1 MTAAKHKMQLY
12 MFILLFML
20 TACSSTRQ
28 PNGPAPSKEETVE
41 LLNYLEENGNL
52 LNSPYL
58 PSLVNAGNLYH
69 SLHGANIQIIDLRP
83 ADEFAASHIEHSVN
97 VRPSGI
103 LNHFEQ
109 VIDPGSFDFI
119 VLVCPNAMLSAY
131 VNSVL
136 LLLGYDNVLTLRF
149 GLSSWD
155 HGIAEGHWLAALSS
169 HLEGKLETQPIPKPP
184 AGELP
189 AIGTGET
196 NGYRILRARATKILN
211 ARLDEINV
219 SLEEVTDDP
228 EKYFL
233 INYWP
238 EVLYNSGHL
247 PGAIQY
253 TPKTSLHTTQH
264 LKTLPADQPIA
275 IYCFTGHHS
284 AYVTSF
290 LRLLGYDAYNLPYG
304 ANSFIHNTM
313 YTTQGGFRAFTE
325 ESVHHFPLVGK
336 GSADRRPE
344 LETDETEEG
353 VPVIGG
359 C

>member
-169 HLEGKLETQPIPKPP
+169 HLEGTAAARSDRRIRPERRERGPYPRHWS
-184 AGELP
+184 
-189 AIGTGET
+189 TGRRSRGPRRGLGLDRGRGGRT
-196 NGYRILRARATKILN
+196 RDLLALAGYRR
-211 ARLDEINV
+211 
-219 SLEEVTDDP
+219 DP
-228 EKYFL
+228 
-233 INYWP
+233 P
-238 EVLYNSGHL
+238 
-247 PGAIQY
+247 
-253 TPKTSLHTTQH
+253 
-264 LKTLPADQPIA
+264 
-275 IYCFTGHHS
+275 
-284 AYVTSF
+284 
-290 LRLLGYDAYNLPYG
+290 
-304 ANSFIHNTM
+304 
-313 YTTQGGFRAFTE
+313 
-325 ESVHHFPLVGK
+325 
-336 GSADRRPE
+336 RRPR
-344 LETDETEEG
+344 LR
-353 VPVIGG
+353 PVRTPSPTPPGTSRQAAW
-359 C
+359 